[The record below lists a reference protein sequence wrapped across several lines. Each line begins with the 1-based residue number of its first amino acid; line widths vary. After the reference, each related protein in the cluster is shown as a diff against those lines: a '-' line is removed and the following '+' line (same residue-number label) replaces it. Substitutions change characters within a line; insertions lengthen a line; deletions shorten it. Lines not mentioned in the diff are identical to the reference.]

1 MDTQW
6 ARKMTAQWRFPQRCL
21 SIRLHSA
28 SQSSYT
34 SVLKVHPRVQCEEK
48 CQISAQIKAPDI
60 KTRRTR
66 RWGWKW
72 RQKAW
77 KVICEVSQ
85 SQSALR
91 ERDGDRE
98 INVWEKEQELRGRS
112 DTVGTLALQ
121 SHCSENRFWG
131 GRRGHTPTP
140 TSLPPSP
147 GPWESAP
154 SAEGNWPKDW
164 GLALPHNRAIQPGG
178 CQPCSA
184 CCPQDS
190 LVCGSSAPGQWRGQI
205 RNAGSDS
212 LGHAPPLPTT
222 QPHFSLCPSLGGW
235 GPQTF
240 CSSQLSEMGQ
250 LSLLFPPH
258 PQWKPDYD
266 FLFLFPPHCGC
277 LTSSTGPRA

>member
-1 MDTQW
+1 MGLEVKAESMKGNLW
-6 ARKMTAQWRFPQRCL
+6 GESEPICPQRERRRQRNQRVREGTGTEGKKWYGGDP
-21 SIRLHSA
+21 SIAVPLFREQILRWEA
-28 SQSSYT
+28 WA
-34 SVLKVHPRVQCEEK
+34 HPHPYP
-48 CQISAQIKAPDI
+48 STA
-60 KTRRTR
+60 
-66 RWGWKW
+66 
-72 RQKAW
+72 
-77 KVICEVSQ
+77 
-85 SQSALR
+85 
-91 ERDGDRE
+91 
-98 INVWEKEQELRGRS
+98 
-112 DTVGTLALQ
+112 
-121 SHCSENRFWG
+121 
-131 GRRGHTPTP
+131 TP

-277 LTSSTGPRA
+277 LTTSTGPRA